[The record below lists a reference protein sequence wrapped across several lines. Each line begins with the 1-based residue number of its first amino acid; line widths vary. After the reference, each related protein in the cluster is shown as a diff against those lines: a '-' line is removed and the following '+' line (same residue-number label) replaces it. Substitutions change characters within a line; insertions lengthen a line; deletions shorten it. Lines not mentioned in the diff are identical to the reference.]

1 MIDSSSPRRVATRSV
16 VLAAMAL
23 PGVWA
28 GNVQA
33 ESAPEK
39 GLIGLKYLR
48 YQDQQT
54 GLKRIT
60 VDAPSAYLLVPLSS
74 KWSIEGS
81 GVVDSLSGATPRE
94 HTSIISS
101 SSMSDLRKAGDV
113 RVSYYGKRS
122 SYGLS
127 ASYSTE
133 NDYSSLAFAAN
144 ASFSSDDNNTTFSIG
159 YGHSNDKIFALNGA
173 GVLLDERKATNE
185 FLLALTQAMSP
196 RDLLQVN
203 LTVTNGQGFFNDPY
217 KFALINGVQFL
228 DSRPGER
235 TQTAILARWN
245 HHFQSLGATLRPSY
259 RYYVDTFGVQA
270 NTWQV
275 EWAQALGPNVTITPL
290 LRYYTQRAANFYS
303 DPDPNDP
310 NLSIPPSQEFYSTD
324 QRLAGYGAFTVG
336 LKADIRVGAGWSFDL
351 KAEGYEQR
359 AEYRL
364 GGDGSPGL
372 EPFRAT
378 FIQVGVAKTF

>member
-1 MIDSSSPRRVATRSV
+1 MTESSSPRRVATRSV

-28 GNVQA
+28 GTAQA
-33 ESAPEK
+33 ENAPEK

-48 YQDQQT
+48 YQDEQT

-60 VDAPSAYLLVPLSS
+60 VNAPSAYLLVPLSS

-81 GVVDSLSGATPRE
+81 AVVDSLSGATPRE

-113 RVSYYGKRS
+113 KVTYYGRRS

-133 NDYSSLAFAAN
+133 NDYSSLAFSAN
-144 ASFSSDDNNTTFSIG
+144 ASFSSEDNNTTFSIG
-159 YGHSNDKIFALNGA
+159 YGHSYDKIFALAGNGD
-173 GVLLDERKATNE
+173 LLNERKETNE

-196 RDLLQVN
+196 RDLLQMN
-203 LTVTNGQGFFNDPY
+203 LTVSNGKGFFNDPY
-217 KFALINGVQFL
+217 KFALINNTQFL
-228 DSRPGER
+228 DTRPGER

-245 HHFQSLGATLRPSY
+245 HHFESLHATLRPSY

-275 EWAQALGPNVTITPL
+275 EWAQTFGPNITLTPL

-310 NLSIPPSQEFYSTD
+310 NLSQLPAQQFYSTD
-324 QRLAGYGAFTVG
+324 QRLAGYGAITLG
-336 LKADIRVGAGWSFDL
+336 LKADVRVGAGWSFDL

-359 AEYRL
+359 GEYRL

-378 FIQVGVAKTF
+378 FFQVGVAKTF

>member
-1 MIDSSSPRRVATRSV
+1 MTDSSSPRRVATRSV

-23 PGVWA
+23 PGVWTGTA
-28 GNVQA
+28 QA

-81 GVVDSLSGATPRE
+81 AVVDSLSGATPRE
-94 HTSIISS
+94 HTSIITS
-101 SSMSDLRKAGDV
+101 SSMSDLRTAGDV
-113 RVSYYGKRS
+113 RVTYYGRRS
-122 SYGLS
+122 SYGLGL
-127 ASYSTE
+127 SYSTE
-133 NDYSSLAFAAN
+133 NDYDSLAISAN
-144 ASFSSDDNNTTFSIG
+144 ASFSSADNNTTFSIG
-159 YGHSNDKIFALNGA
+159 FGHSNDTIIQVQK
-173 GVLLDERKATNE
+173 KASNE

-196 RDLLQVN
+196 RDLLQMN
-203 LTVTNGQGFFNDPY
+203 LTVSNGKGFFNDPY
-217 KFALINGVQFL
+217 KFSAVNNIAIF
-228 DSRPGER
+228 DTRPGER

-245 HHFQSLGATLRPSY
+245 HHFESLHATLRPSY

-275 EWAQALGPNVTITPL
+275 EWAQTFGPHVTLTPL
-290 LRYYTQRAANFYS
+290 LRYYTQRAANFYT

-310 NLSIPPSQEFYSTD
+310 NVSQPAIQQFYSTD

-336 LKADIRVGAGWSFDL
+336 LKADVRVGAGWSFDL

-359 AEYRL
+359 GEYRL

-378 FIQVGVAKTF
+378 FFQVGVAKTF

>member
-1 MIDSSSPRRVATRSV
+1 MTDSSLPRRTATRSV

-28 GNVQA
+28 GTVHA

-48 YQDQQT
+48 YQDEQT

-81 GVVDSLSGATPRE
+81 AVVDSLSGATPRE

-113 RVSYYGKRS
+113 RVTYYGRRS

-133 NDYSSLAFAAN
+133 NDYSSLALAAN

-159 YGHSNDKIFALNGA
+159 YGHSYDKIFALAGNGE
-173 GVLLDERKATNE
+173 LLNERKETNE

-196 RDLLQVN
+196 RDLLQMN
-203 LTVTNGQGFFNDPY
+203 LTVTNGKGFFNDPY
-217 KFALINGVQFL
+217 KFAIVNGVQFL
-228 DSRPGER
+228 DTRPGER

-245 HHFQSLGATLRPSY
+245 HHFESLHATLRPSF

-270 NTWQV
+270 NTWQL
-275 EWAQALGPNVTITPL
+275 EWAQALGPVTITPL

-303 DPDPNDP
+303 DPDPNNPD
-310 NLSIPPSQEFYSTD
+310 LSQAPAQEFYSTD
-324 QRLAGYGAFTVG
+324 QRLAGYGAITVG
-336 LKADIRVGAGWSFDL
+336 LKADIRVGWGWSFDF

-378 FIQVGVAKTF
+378 FFQVGVAKTF

>member
-1 MIDSSSPRRVATRSV
+1 MTDSSSPCRVATRSV

-28 GNVQA
+28 GAAHA

-48 YQDQQT
+48 YQDEQT

-60 VDAPSAYLLVPLSS
+60 VNAPSAYLLVPLSS

-81 GVVDSLSGATPRE
+81 GVVDSVSGATPRE
-94 HTSIISS
+94 HTSIVSS
-101 SSMSDLRKAGDV
+101 SSMEDLRKAGDV
-113 RVSYYGKRS
+113 KVSYYGRRS
-122 SYGLS
+122 SYGLGV
-127 ASYSTE
+127 SYSTE
-133 NDYSSLAFAAN
+133 DDYSSLALSLN
-144 ASFSSDDNNTTFSIG
+144 ASFSSDDNNTTISLGF
-159 YGHSNDKIFALNGA
+159 GHSNDKIFALAGNGE
-173 GVLLDERKATNE
+173 LLDERKATNE
-185 FLLALTQAMSP
+185 FLLALTQALSP

-203 LTVTNGQGFFNDPY
+203 LTVSNGNGFFNDPY
-217 KFALINGVQFL
+217 KFSIVNGVQFL
-228 DSRPGER
+228 DTRPGER

-245 HHFQSLGATLRPSY
+245 HHFESLHATLRPSY

-270 NTWQV
+270 NTWQL
-275 EWAQALGPNVTITPL
+275 EWAQTFGPNVTLTPL

-310 NLSIPPSQEFYSTD
+310 NLSQPPTQEFYSTD
-324 QRLAGYGAFTVG
+324 QRLAAYGAITVG
-336 LKADIRVGAGWSFDL
+336 LKADIRVGWGWSFDF

-378 FIQVGVAKTF
+378 FFQIGVAKTF

>member
-1 MIDSSSPRRVATRSV
+1 MTESSSPRRVATRSV
-16 VLAAMAL
+16 VMAAMAL

-28 GNVQA
+28 GTAHA
-33 ESAPEK
+33 EGAPEK
-39 GLIGLKYLR
+39 GLVGLKYLR

-81 GVVDSLSGATPRE
+81 GVVDSVSGATPRE
-94 HTSIISS
+94 HTSIVSS
-101 SSMSDLRKAGDV
+101 SSMQDLRKAGDLK
-113 RVSYYGKRS
+113 VSYYGRRS
-122 SYGLS
+122 SYGLGV
-127 ASYSTE
+127 SYSTE
-133 NDYSSLAFAAN
+133 DDYSSLAFSLN
-144 ASFSSDDNNTTFSIG
+144 GSFSSDDNNTTISLGF
-159 YGHSNDKIFALNGA
+159 GHANDKIFALAGN
-173 GVLLDERKATNE
+173 GVLLNERKATNE

-196 RDLLQVN
+196 RDLLQMN
-203 LTVTNGQGFFNDPY
+203 LTVSNGKGFFNDPY
-217 KFALINGVQFL
+217 KFSIVNGVQFL
-228 DSRPGER
+228 DARPGVR

-245 HHFQSLGATLRPSY
+245 HHFESLHATLRPSY
-259 RYYVDTFGVQA
+259 RYYVDTFGIQA

-290 LRYYTQRAANFYS
+290 LRYYTQRAANFYT

-310 NLSIPPSQEFYSTD
+310 NLSLAPAQEFYSTD
-324 QRLAGYGAFTVG
+324 QRLAAYGAITVG
-336 LKADIRVGAGWSFDL
+336 LKADIRVGRGWSFDL

-378 FIQVGVAKTF
+378 FLQVGVAKTF